1 VPKATDGYKSPR
13 GDSTTINQYDDYRIP
28 MILYGMSLPPF
39 RAHFHAIND
48 FGRRR
53 DDSVTVWGILLCV
66 FGYSVVAFC
75 ALA

>member
-1 VPKATDGYKSPR
+1 
-13 GDSTTINQYDDYRIP
+13 

-39 RAHFHAIND
+39 CAHFHAIND

-66 FGYSVVAFC
+66 FGYSVGAFC

>member
-1 VPKATDGYKSPR
+1 
-13 GDSTTINQYDDYRIP
+13 

-39 RAHFHAIND
+39 CAYFHAIND

-53 DDSVTVWGILLCV
+53 DNSVTVSGILLCV
-66 FGYSVVAFC
+66 FGYSVVVFC